1 MSESFKYPGDELVLF
16 QHAIHWKKYFAKK
29 IRRYIK
35 GKVAEV
41 GAGIGST
48 TLLLNDGSA
57 TDWLLLEP
65 DEKMFNLLQKKLEEN
80 QFPKNCR
87 LQNGTTDH
95 VSGAFDTIIYIDV
108 LEHINADA
116 EEIRKATSLLNKGG
130 HLIVLSPAFQHLFS
144 PFDKAIGHCR
154 RYNKKMF
161 RKIVPA
167 DLKPVNIKYYD
178 STGYF
183 ASLMNKALLHQ
194 KYPTQKQVNFWD
206 SYLVPVSKITDKI
219 FFHSFGKS
227 IIAVWRKQAL
237 P

>member
-1 MSESFKYPGDELVLF
+1 MNDPSKYPGHELTLF

-29 IRRYIK
+29 INRYIK
-35 GKVAEV
+35 GKVLEA

-48 TLLLNDGSA
+48 TQLLNDGSA
-57 TDWLLLEP
+57 TDWLMLEP
-65 DEKMFNLLQKKLEEN
+65 DLEMFKLLQKKLEEN
-80 QFPKNCR
+80 KFPQNCR
-87 LQNGTTDH
+87 LQTGTTDH
-95 VSGAFDTIIYIDV
+95 VSGEFDTIIYIDV

-116 EEIRKATSLLNKGG
+116 EEIRKAASLLNKNG

-154 RYNKKMF
+154 RYNKKML

-167 DLKPVNIKYYD
+167 DLNLVSIKYYD
-178 STGYF
+178 SVGYF
-183 ASLMNKALLHQ
+183 ASLMNKTLLHQ
-194 KYPTQKQVNFWD
+194 NYPTQKQVNFWD

-219 FFHSFGKS
+219 IFHSFGKS